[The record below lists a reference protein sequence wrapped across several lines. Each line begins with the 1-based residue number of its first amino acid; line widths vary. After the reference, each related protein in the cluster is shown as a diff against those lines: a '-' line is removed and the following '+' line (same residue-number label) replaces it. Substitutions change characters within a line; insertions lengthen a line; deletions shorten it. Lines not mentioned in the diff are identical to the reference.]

1 MQRGWGQGLSVV
13 HRAEC
18 SRRPPLIPRNHPRSQ
33 ASLFNC
39 ITTSWCQNTHS
50 LAVMP
55 RNLSPTAAAR
65 SWQWQRLVL
74 QGCFFTL
81 LYILQNRNYKWLRG
95 ILSSWCIN
103 NHVNPVIECWLSS
116 YLQVSVINDN
126 SKHLHMYCFS
136 HILAYFLS
144 MHSKKWDYWIKGY
157 EYFTGLWYTLP
168 NCFPNGNN
176 QHTMPLATL
185 RMCQTQY
192 TLGIGYWP

>member
-1 MQRGWGQGLSVV
+1 MPKHTQP
-13 HRAEC
+13 C
-18 SRRPPLIPRNHPRSQ
+18 SHAQKSIPDCGSTQ
-33 ASLFNC
+33 
-39 ITTSWCQNTHS
+39 
-50 LAVMP
+50 LAV
-55 RNLSPTAAAR
+55 TAPW
-65 SWQWQRLVL
+65 SSKDVFSH
-74 QGCFFTL
+74 CC
-81 LYILQNRNYKWLRG
+81 ILQNRNYKWLRG

-126 SKHLHMYCFS
+126 SKHLRMYCFS

-157 EYFTGLWYTLP
+157 EYFTGSWYTLP
-168 NCFPNGNN
+168 NCFPNRNN

-192 TLGIGYWP
+192 TLGIGYWLAG